1 MAKNEIN
8 IKAPLIT
15 CLTNFSG
22 AEGYTREDSL
32 KEPFEKLAQKLI
44 YGGYIR
50 VRDDYAIFIS
60 KVEFYY
66 HEEEETSSERIKD
79 DIVYHRNG
87 RFLGDRTVPY
97 FPIMTLHSHWS
108 GFDITFENETLH
120 YRASA
125 LIRKYVVLDLK
136 SKKFIKLDTSP
147 ENIKELPENFNKN
160 KDKKIKTVGKIVE
173 SPDPLV
179 DDRSTYLQYFLNGF
193 SMGGIDSGVRWQDLP
208 IQEQEYNP
216 KPESRKNAQD
226 HPWGYSYKDIAKY
239 REALLRRKEIL

>member
-22 AEGYTREDSL
+22 AEGYTLSARKKSL
-32 KEPFEKLAQKLI
+32 EEPFKNLAQKLI

-87 RFLGDRTVPY
+87 RFLGDRSVPY

-108 GFDITFENETLH
+108 GFDITFENEALH

-136 SKKFIKLDTSP
+136 SKMFIKLDTSP
-147 ENIKELPENFNKN
+147 ENINKN
-160 KDKKIKTVGKIVE
+160 KDKKIKIVGKIVE
-173 SPDPLV
+173 SPDPLM

-208 IQEQEYNP
+208 IEEHEYNP
-216 KPESRKNAQD
+216 EPESRKNAQE
-226 HPWGYSYKDIAKY
+226 HRWGYSYIDKAKY
-239 REALLRRKEIL
+239 LEALQRRKEIL